1 MDAKDALL
9 KTLLVEVRILSINLR
24 SERLIDLTN
33 MNKDLIQKMGVAEN
47 V

>member
-1 MDAKDALL
+1 MDAKGALL
-9 KTLLVEVRILSINLR
+9 KTLLVEVKILSINLR
-24 SERLIDLTN
+24 LERLIDLTN